1 MDNTLATIL
10 SGGFMVALVHA
21 ALPTHWLPFALT
33 GRAQGWR
40 RSRTL
45 MVVAIAGTA
54 HVLFTTLLGLLI
66 VWIGISVHEG
76 IGEVFHGISTGILL
90 VLGVYYITRQLMGK
104 RHEHHHSAAGLFHGG
119 LHEHTQEDAYEHRHK
134 SADRITM
141 GSLLAMLTL
150 SPCESFLPV
159 YLSGVS
165 YGWQGFALLSTV
177 LAIATLGSMVILTW
191 IATVSVERVD
201 VRLISRYEHAIVG
214 ALLCCLGIVSLL
226 IEH

>member
-1 MDNTLATIL
+1 MDSALTTIL

-21 ALPTHWLPFALT
+21 ALPTHWLPFALA
-33 GRAQGWR
+33 GRAQGWS
-40 RSRTL
+40 RSRIL
-45 MVVAIAGTA
+45 MVVAIAGSA

-66 VWIGISVHEG
+66 VWIGISVHDD
-76 IGEVFHGISTGILL
+76 IGETFHWISTGILL
-90 VLGVYYITRQLMGK
+90 VLGAYYIIRQRRGK
-104 RHEHHHSAAGLFHGG
+104 RHEHHHSAAGLFHGEF
-119 LHEHTQEDAYEHRHK
+119 HEHTREEAYDHHHK
-134 SADRITM
+134 SADGITM

-165 YGWQGFALLSTV
+165 YGWQGFTLLSIV

-191 IATVSVERVD
+191 VATISVERVD
-201 VRLISRYEHAIVG
+201 AGIISRHEHAIVG
-214 ALLCCLGIVSLL
+214 VLLCCLGIVSLI